1 MKKYLKVCALALSLT
16 TLFSCSQGED
26 SSLKVYT
33 DASYSFMNLSC
44 ETGDYKQVYAI
55 GLNVDNRNDKNV
67 TLTNTDFKVSSKS
80 KEYTCLYFVI
90 DYDITSH
97 AVKTFKTTVDI
108 IPSDTGDTV
117 KQSQIFVAFSNEIDT
132 TSYTISYKGTT
143 LKDMG
148 A

>member
-33 DASYSFMNLSC
+33 DASYRFMNLSC
-44 ETGDYKQVYAI
+44 DVGEYKQVSAI

-67 TLTNTDFKVSSKS
+67 TLTNTDFKVSSKD
-80 KEYTCLYFVI
+80 KEYTCLYFVLE
-90 DYDITSH
+90 YDIASKT
-97 AVKTFKTTVDI
+97 VKSFKTTIDI
-108 IPSDTGDTV
+108 IPSDNGTTV

>member
-16 TLFSCSQGED
+16 SLFSCSQGED

-33 DASYSFMNLSC
+33 DASYRFMNLSC
-44 ETGDYKQVYAI
+44 DVGEYKQVSAI

-67 TLTNTDFKVSSKS
+67 TLTNTDFKVSSKD
-80 KEYTCLYFVI
+80 KEYTCLYFVLE
-90 DYDITSH
+90 YDIASK
-97 AVKTFKTTVDI
+97 AVKSFKTTIDI
-108 IPSDTGDTV
+108 IPSDNGTTV